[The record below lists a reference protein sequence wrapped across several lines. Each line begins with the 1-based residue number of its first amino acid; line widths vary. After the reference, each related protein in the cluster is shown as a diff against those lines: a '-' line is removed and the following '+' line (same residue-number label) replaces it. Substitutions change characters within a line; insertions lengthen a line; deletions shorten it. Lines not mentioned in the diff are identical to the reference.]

1 VAEESGKGIALV
13 ILGIVAIIAIVGL
26 VLLFTGMKKATGE
39 FAVPAAKEY
48 GGAIRG
54 VYTPYDRAFTGRALD
69 YPSGQRGVYAG
80 QGSIPNKVAWEVT
93 GEDPYTKTIDSTRQL
108 SYNRGFSEIPS
119 VIACQWLDFLTGD
132 RGYETAADVGEATA
146 YMAQGKGCIDMDNLN
161 AVDLQVQASYYGLS
175 AENVQSMLSES
186 QADGAA
192 YCCQN
197 PGLTGTI

>member
-69 YPSGQRGVYAG
+69 YPSGMEGNYGG
-80 QGSIPNKVAWEVT
+80 QGAIPNKVAWEVT
-93 GEDPYTKTIDSTRQL
+93 GEDPYKKTVQSYGRQTF
-108 SYNRGFSEIPS
+108 NRQYEEIPS
-119 VIACQWLDFLTGD
+119 IIACQWLDFLTGD
-132 RGYETAADVGEATA
+132 RGYETPADANEATA
-146 YMAQGKGCIDMDNLN
+146 YMAQGRGCNDLDNLN
-161 AVDLQVQASYYGLS
+161 AVDLQVSASYYGLTP
-175 AENVQSMLSES
+175 ENVEAMLDES